1 MAIVSTKS
9 FFVFF
14 VLVLA
19 LVNKEGDQMVEGRE
33 IVSPGPTL
41 APSVTNHICSTT
53 IGKCSNFLGNYICR
67 FDCNNAFGKR
77 KTDSG
82 CRDHGPEAPHGYCV
96 CYYNC
101 L

>member
-14 VLVLA
+14 VLVFA

-41 APSVTNHICSTT
+41 APSVTNRLCSTT
-53 IGKCSNFLGNYICR
+53 IGKCSTFLGNYICR
-67 FDCNNAFGKR
+67 FDCNNTFGG
-77 KTDSG
+77 KTDSECIG
-82 CRDHGPEAPHGYCV
+82 VEPGAPHGYCV

>member
-1 MAIVSTKS
+1 MAMFSTKS

-14 VLVLA
+14 VLVSA
-19 LVNKEGDQMVEGRE
+19 LVNKEGNQMVEGRE

-41 APSVTNHICSTT
+41 APSVTNHLCSTT
-53 IGKCSNFLGNYICR
+53 IGKCSKFLGNYLCR
-67 FDCNNAFGKR
+67 FDCTNTFGG

-82 CRDHGPEAPHGYCV
+82 CRDQGLEAPHGYCV
-96 CYYNC
+96 CYYKC